1 MVKSSTK
8 KYKNKNKN
16 KNTKLRKTSN
26 KSQKTRRNKK
36 GGLLWNTS
44 MNVGGID
51 LSKKSGQKEYNW
63 KTGKW
68 DDLVCYGIGPLKGCK
83 TVPAK

>member
-1 MVKSSTK
+1 MGKSYTK
-8 KYKNKNKN
+8 RKRNNKY
-16 KNTKLRKTSN
+16 RKTIKIN
-26 KSQKTRRNKK
+26 RKKNKK
-36 GGLLWNTS
+36 GGLLWNS
-44 MNVGGID
+44 NVKVAGID